1 MNAQWIEV
9 QAGTVGVLKDGNF
22 FEMGETEITKV
33 AELRDDE
40 VLVLGGAVAFKVA
53 DVRFIEK
60 AV

>member
-1 MNAQWIEV
+1 MNARYIEV

-22 FEMGETEITKV
+22 FEMGETDITKV
-33 AELRDDE
+33 AYVCDDE
-40 VLVLGGAVAFKVA
+40 VFILGGAVAFKVE